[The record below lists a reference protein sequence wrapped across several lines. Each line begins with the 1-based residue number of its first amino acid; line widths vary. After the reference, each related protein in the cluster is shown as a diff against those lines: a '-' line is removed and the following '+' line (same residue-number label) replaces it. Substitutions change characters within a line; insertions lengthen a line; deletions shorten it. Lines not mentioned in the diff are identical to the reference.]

1 MEAINLLLVSCTFRR
16 EDEPSEPYGVSC
28 LVSAFKR
35 GNGCNDRISTLIE
48 DLSNYENESGYDVDK
63 VAGRLANSILDSG
76 CNIVAFSNYAW
87 SDKLFKKVLSLL
99 SGTKGLLK
107 IMGGPMVVG
116 NKSDLEDE
124 YPEIDYFVFSYGEK
138 VFANLRNY
146 LDKAEKFIKDLP
158 DFTDLESPYLN
169 GQIEIEKEGMT
180 VRMEL
185 RRGCN
190 FNCSYCRYKDEDR
203 KVYLVGNVERWK
215 AELRLFKEKKVAK
228 INVLDAV
235 FDASGENLG
244 MQFLE
249 YCKEIGLKADIS
261 LQIRPEI
268 LDERMI
274 RLAATMPNVIFE
286 IGIQSLDKDVMKCI
300 NRGNRNKVIDTLSKV
315 MTVGIRTEVTIIY
328 GLPKQTFPSFKKDL
342 ELLSLMGVKK
352 ISAFKLQIYRG
363 TQLYNEYMKYKLTVK
378 ENNYGIMQVYDNE
391 NHDFNKMDKYYES
404 YKLKHGDLGLY
415 HKTKHFKQRQ
425 EERKIEDG
433 LLNAVL
439 SKVNFSSGKAF
450 KLLVGKDYLMK
461 LGYKIKG
468 RHLVLVIDGW
478 RLVTVF
484 FCGVITELVDLKN
497 VVLI

>member
-1 MEAINLLLVSCTFRR
+1 M
-16 EDEPSEPYGVSC
+16 
-28 LVSAFKR
+28 
-35 GNGCNDRISTLIE
+35 
-48 DLSNYENESGYDVDK
+48 
-63 VAGRLANSILDSG
+63 
-76 CNIVAFSNYAW
+76 
-87 SDKLFKKVLSLL
+87 
-99 SGTKGLLK
+99 
-107 IMGGPMVVG
+107 
-116 NKSDLEDE
+116 
-124 YPEIDYFVFSYGEK
+124 
-138 VFANLRNY
+138 
-146 LDKAEKFIKDLP
+146 
-158 DFTDLESPYLN
+158 
-169 GQIEIEKEGMT
+169 
-180 VRMEL
+180 
-185 RRGCN
+185 
-190 FNCSYCRYKDEDR
+190 
-203 KVYLVGNVERWK
+203 
-215 AELRLFKEKKVAK
+215 
-228 INVLDAV
+228 
-235 FDASGENLG
+235 
-244 MQFLE
+244 
-249 YCKEIGLKADIS
+249 
-261 LQIRPEI
+261 
-268 LDERMI
+268 
-274 RLAATMPNVIFE
+274 
-286 IGIQSLDKDVMKCI
+286 
-300 NRGNRNKVIDTLSKV
+300 
-315 MTVGIRTEVTIIY
+315 GIRTEVTIIY

-461 LGYKIKG
+461 LGYKING